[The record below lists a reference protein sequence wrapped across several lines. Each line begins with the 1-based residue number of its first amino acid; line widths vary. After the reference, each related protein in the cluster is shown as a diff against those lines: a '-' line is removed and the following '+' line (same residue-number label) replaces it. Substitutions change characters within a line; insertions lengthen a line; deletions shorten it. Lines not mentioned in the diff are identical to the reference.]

1 MKKIFSIAL
10 FAALMV
16 SCNNFDIENEGVT
29 PDGGATT
36 GDAIEFYAE
45 ESTKT
50 TYFEGEG
57 LGVNW
62 EEGDKVAIR
71 LVDAAH
77 TTALRQRANYK
88 ATTAGASTTFERT
101 DTWAD
106 KMEWIDG
113 KDNCIVAWYPATNN
127 ANANAVDIYLSTDQ
141 TQAKAGD
148 HSHISDLMVMKT
160 SKQTWTADEEKPAR
174 VGLQFRNVYSIIEL
188 TLKSNES
195 GKTISKVEI
204 NSASTAL
211 TFSGKTSVSFFT
223 TFVEDDA
230 QGLVNKSGSAPTTG
244 VKSVN
249 TTLNEPADLTAEGAK
264 IYFVVLP
271 GEHANGD
278 LTITTHFTDGTSI
291 DQKMGSIKFERNKVY
306 RPTVELKNLPVA
318 EAIEYA
324 TIKHYF
330 SDYSNSGKD
339 VTYGD
344 PIDITES
351 TTVPFIGRTYVL
363 GNLPKEILGKK
374 MSTIQYT
381 TYPSENS
388 IEALSD
394 GYVYLLVGGGNILNS
409 IKSGSTPTILAYGGQ
424 YQLAQDGWTAVTTEA
439 NTTKSVTND
448 MISYNNAST
457 GDVVGSLVLY
467 KKEMK
472 KGDTYDLTRLYH
484 YINQFQGIR
493 PIAKEITNVKTTDNN
508 EDLTLI
514 LDFRTAQS
522 GWDFGVSNFDG
533 VVANA
538 YDGEME
544 MTANMYNTK
553 VALDFYCYKEDGTNI
568 SGTCYHNNNLGLLMN
583 NQAMKSDLSIGMPAI
598 EGYQLKTVEIEAWPT
613 STVKPTVG
621 LSSTEAP
628 VFTAV
633 GSDAAVW
640 TTTNKDNQDNLVLTV
655 AEEYRTANTPYYFY
669 AMNTSVTTVRLQ
681 AIYLT
686 YEKAN

>member
-50 TYFEGEG
+50 TYFKGEG
-57 LGVNW
+57 LGINW

-71 LVDAAH
+71 LVDKAH
-77 TTALRQRANYK
+77 TTDLRQRANYI

-113 KDNCIVAWYPATNN
+113 KDNCIVAWYPVTNN
-127 ANANAVDIYLSTDQ
+127 YNANAVDIYLSTDQ

-160 SKQTWTADEEKPAR
+160 SKQTWKADEEKPAR
-174 VGLQFRNVYSIIEL
+174 VGLKFRNIYSIIEL

-195 GKTISKVEI
+195 GKQISKVEI
-204 NSASTAL
+204 NSTSTAL

-223 TFVEDDA
+223 TFDEDDA

-244 VKSVN
+244 VTSVN
-249 TTLNEPADLTAEGAK
+249 TTLTEPADLTAEGAK

-291 DQKMGSIKFERNKVY
+291 DQKMGYVNFERNKVY
-306 RPTVELKNLPVA
+306 CPTVELKNLDAA

-351 TTVPFIGRTYVL
+351 TTAPFIGRTYVL
-363 GNLPKEILGKK
+363 SNLPKEILGKK

-381 TYPSENS
+381 TYPSENR

-394 GYVYLLVGGGNILNS
+394 GYVYLLVGGGNIVNQYNDKGVLTS
-409 IKSGSTPTILAYGGQ
+409 YGGQ

-439 NTTKSVTND
+439 NNSKDITENI
-448 MISYNNAST
+448 ISYNNAST
-457 GDVVGSLVLY
+457 GAAVGSLVLY

-472 KGDTYDLTRLYH
+472 KGDTYNLTRLYH

-493 PIAKEITNVKTTDNN
+493 PVAKEITNVQTTASN

-514 LDFRTAQS
+514 LDFRAAPK
-522 GWDFGVSNFDG
+522 GWSSVSSFDD
-533 VVANA
+533 VITNA

-544 MTANMYNTK
+544 MTANMYSQT
-553 VALDFYCYKEDGTNI
+553 VALDFYCYKEGETNI
-568 SGTCYHNNNLGLLMN
+568 SGTCYHSSNLGLLMN

-613 STVKPTVG
+613 SNAKPTVG

-628 VFTAV
+628 TFTAV

-640 TTTNKDNQDNLVLTV
+640 TATKTDNQDNLVLTV

-669 AMNTSVTTVRLQ
+669 AMNTSVTSGNTVRLQ